1 MRLEGIREKHDKI
14 DPSFHD
20 CRAHLLIATEWATG
34 EASDIEP
41 KLRGD
46 DRARR
51 AGCEEIVVQKDTA
64 VTTSPI
70 EEIVLAVVVSD
81 HGDALSGVHQ

>member
-1 MRLEGIREKHDKI
+1 LIFNSHREAAVFLFHEG
-14 DPSFHD
+14 
-20 CRAHLLIATEWATG
+20 
-34 EASDIEP
+34 
-41 KLRGD
+41 RGNQEVCGCAVAGDWD